1 MTMQATET
9 QTLTVG
15 AKPNLTI
22 RNSAGAITIA
32 AGEDGQITLEAT
44 KKVVGGIF
52 GQPKEQD
59 LDKIEV
65 RVTQEGDQIAI
76 SVFPG
81 AAEALFGK
89 SVTVDLLIRAPA
101 QTTADVRLNA
111 GSITLLGAQG
121 SLRAQLNAGNVE
133 IGEAQ
138 MTNVEVMLNAGNFR
152 YQGSF
157 APDAQVDVEVNAG
170 NAILRLTPDVAIH
183 LDAQTT
189 SGVVNLIGLT
199 LAFEHTATLQR
210 VAGATQLEATGAL
223 NVRVNSGNI
232 DLVARES

>member
-32 AGEDGQITLEAT
+32 AGPDGQITLEAT

-59 LDKIEV
+59 LDKIEI
-65 RVTQEGDQIAI
+65 RVTQEGDQITI

-89 SVTVDLLIRAPA
+89 SVTVDLLISAPA
-101 QTTADVRLNA
+101 QTAADVRLNA
-111 GSITLLGAQG
+111 GSITLSGAQG
-121 SLRAQLNAGNVE
+121 SVRVRLNAGNVE

-138 MTNVEVMLNAGNFR
+138 MANVEVALNAGNFR

-170 NAILRLTPDVAIH
+170 NAILRLAPDVAIH

-199 LAFEHTATLQR
+199 LAFEHAATLQR
-210 VAGATQLEATGAL
+210 VAGATHLEATGAL

-232 DLVARES
+232 DLVVKE